1 MQRFQRFS
9 ELKSNNSITWLSEP
23 PINGYSHIS
32 LKKPFA
38 ASRGYDIGNLHSG
51 LAQAVI
57 RRLATSWEQYLKGV
71 RGKPRYRGRKN
82 PITSLDYD
90 GFRHHCKLSEDGT
103 VKLLGMAPVQIGG
116 LSQHLNPLI
125 AKTADYLKSNPTEK
139 VLKRTE
145 STGLETAADF
155 YAIPGAYCLLE
166 REGKTYLQISGQFY
180 QPEPSPSS
188 KKISITTGTEHLWKS
203 ETVLIDHQDN
213 EHIQERI
220 KKLQVVLATKEFGSA
235 NWLKVKEKINKLHRK
250 AKLRT
255 RRNQQYHAQWLANGN
270 GQITIESYTSS
281 IAPTP
286 VPRADGEGGY
296 LPNNAERIAQSNEK
310 RAKAATAQFVTLIKE
325 KAAQTGAVLIDNRK
339 QSKVKQK
346 SPTPPQADV
355 KQPKS
360 QEHGQSRKRQQG
372 GKGQTDSQF
381 SPIAEPSKIRSGRN
395 RKREQVIG

>member
-1 MQRFQRFS
+1 M
-9 ELKSNNSITWLSEP
+9 
-23 PINGYSHIS
+23 
-32 LKKPFA
+32 
-38 ASRGYDIGNLHSG
+38 
-51 LAQAVI
+51 
-57 RRLATSWEQYLKGV
+57 
-71 RGKPRYRGRKN
+71 
-82 PITSLDYD
+82 
-90 GFRHHCKLSEDGT
+90 
-103 VKLLGMAPVQIGG
+103 
-116 LSQHLNPLI
+116 
-125 AKTADYLKSNPTEK
+125 
-139 VLKRTE
+139 
-145 STGLETAADF
+145 
-155 YAIPGAYCLLE
+155 
-166 REGKTYLQISGQFY
+166 
-180 QPEPSPSS
+180 
-188 KKISITTGTEHLWKS
+188 
-203 ETVLIDHQDN
+203 IDHQDN

-220 KKLQVVLATKEFGSA
+220 KKLQVILATKAFGSA

-281 IAPTP
+281 IASAP

-310 RAKAATAQFVTLIKE
+310 RAKVATAQFVTLIKE

-360 QEHGQSRKRQQG
+360 QQMFCGGNTPSANTSQEHGQSRKRQQG
-372 GKGQTDSQF
+372 GKGQTDSQV
-381 SPIAEPSKIRSGRN
+381 SPIAEPSKTRSGRN